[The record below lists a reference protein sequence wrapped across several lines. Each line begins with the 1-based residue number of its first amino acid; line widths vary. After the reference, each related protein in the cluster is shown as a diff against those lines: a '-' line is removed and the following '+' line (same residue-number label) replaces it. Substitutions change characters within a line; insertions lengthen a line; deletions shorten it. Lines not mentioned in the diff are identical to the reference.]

1 MNDTETSLYGFD
13 VWCENSDFIGSADVY
28 KRRGGWFTVEV
39 EPFLYAE
46 RNHRK
51 GFRDEVAARDYAR
64 GLAERFM
71 SQAVEHANAEWPE
84 EDNESSHHISTS
96 ENGYITNGPQY

>member
-1 MNDTETSLYGFD
+1 MDNTETSLYGFSA
-13 VWCENSDFIGSADVY
+13 WCENGDFIGSADVY

-39 EPFLYAE
+39 EPFLYSE

-64 GLAERFM
+64 GLAEWFM